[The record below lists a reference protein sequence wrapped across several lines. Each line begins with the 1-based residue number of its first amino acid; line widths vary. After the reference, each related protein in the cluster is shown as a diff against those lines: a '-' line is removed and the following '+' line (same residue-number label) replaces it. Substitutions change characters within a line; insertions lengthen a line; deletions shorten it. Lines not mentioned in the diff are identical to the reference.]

1 MGAGHRGAGHGR
13 VSQHRDDS
21 RCAAGGARTGN
32 WSIASGGH
40 VRGFRLG
47 RVLGFEIRIDHSW
60 FILFA
65 LILWSFSFMAFPA
78 HVPGQAPAVYFTMGL
93 TGTLLFFVSLLA
105 HELAHSVVARYKD
118 IPVEG
123 ITLFLF
129 GGMAHTRMEAE
140 TPGDEFQIAAA
151 GPIMSI
157 AIAALLAFGWW
168 AGVQLGWPR
177 TVLAVLQ
184 YIAIL
189 NLILAVFN
197 LLPGFP
203 LDGGRL
209 FRAAVWKA
217 TGDATKATRVASAG
231 GRWLAYVLIG
241 LGLLSAFGGNVLGG
255 MWLVFIGWFLRNAAI
270 SSLQQHLVLG
280 ALSGV
285 RAGQAMTPDPETVP
299 PGVTV
304 RELMEEYFM
313 RRRYGAY
320 PVTQDGTTLGLVTL
334 HSIRELPRD
343 DWDRL
348 TAQDIMLAADDAL
361 MVRTDEPM
369 LTVLDKLKTSPARRV
384 LVQRQGELVGIIT
397 ASDIAFWLDRARAEG
412 GAA

>member
-1 MGAGHRGAGHGR
+1 
-13 VSQHRDDS
+13 
-21 RCAAGGARTGN
+21 
-32 WSIASGGH
+32 
-40 VRGFRLG
+40 VRGIRLG

-78 HVPGQAPAVYFTMGL
+78 NVPGLTPASYFIMGL
-93 TGTLLFFVSLLA
+93 SGTLLFFVSLLA
-105 HELAHSVVARYKD
+105 HELAHSLVARAKD
-118 IPVEG
+118 IPVDG

-157 AIAALLAFGWW
+157 AIAVLLAFGWW
-168 AGVQLGWPR
+168 VGAQLGWPPA
-177 TVLAVLQ
+177 VLAVLQ
-184 YIAIL
+184 YIALL
-189 NLILAVFN
+189 NIILAVFN

-209 FRAAVWKA
+209 FRAAVWKF

-255 MWLVFIGWFLRNAAI
+255 LWLVFIGWFLRNAAI
-270 SSLQQHLVLG
+270 SSLQQHIVLDV
-280 ALSGV
+280 LSGV

-299 PGVTV
+299 PEATV
-304 RELMEEYFM
+304 RELLEEYFM

-320 PVTQDGTTLGLVTL
+320 PVTRDGAVLGLVTL
-334 HSIRELPRD
+334 NRIRELPRD

-348 TAQDIMLAADDAL
+348 TASDIMLPADDGTL
-361 MVRTDEPM
+361 VRSDEPM
-369 LTVLDKLKTSPARRV
+369 LAVLDKLKASPARRV
-384 LVQRQGELVGIIT
+384 LVQRHGELVGIIT
-397 ASDIAFWLDRARAEG
+397 ASDIAFWLERARAEG
-412 GAA
+412 ASG